1 MEQFWEK
8 ALKVT
13 GPVAVVGALI
23 WVLLKFVF
31 REDIVA
37 LFGSEKLF
45 IIVLII
51 LSILAIALITS
62 ILVYKGRGQEKGQQ
76 PPQRVGNKTTIN
88 SSKIEGDVVN
98 GDKYV
103 NTKDKNEQSDH
114 GKK

>member
-1 MEQFWEK
+1 MEKFWEK

-31 REDIVA
+31 RKDIVA

-45 IIVLII
+45 LIVLIM

-62 ILVYKGRGQEKGQQ
+62 ILVYKGKAQEKEQ
-76 PPQRVGNKTTIN
+76 PQRQAVGSTTTIN
-88 SSKIEGDVVN
+88 HSKIVGDVVS

-103 NTKDKNEQSDH
+103 NTKDKN
-114 GKK
+114 G

>member
-1 MEQFWEK
+1 MEKFWEK

-13 GPVAVVGALI
+13 GPVAVVGFLI

-31 REDIVA
+31 REDVVA

-45 IIVLII
+45 VIVLIL

-62 ILVYKGRGQEKGQQ
+62 ILVYKGKEPEKEQQ
-76 PPQRVGNKTTIN
+76 TPQGEGNMTIIDR
-88 SSKIEGDVVN
+88 SKIEGDVVS

-103 NTKDKNEQSDH
+103 NTKGKNE
-114 GKK
+114 